1 MSVEDSIKSE
11 INSLSRDVES
21 CHGSL
26 VRGSVQRKKILR
38 CYAKSCETGSLQQ
51 ERKEKRAL
59 PRETTSWAVL
69 DEHSRSKR
77 QKDVE
82 GAEKRQTKEGEGGY
96 NYGSTGPSIK
106 K

>member
-1 MSVEDSIKSE
+1 MRSIVLAGMLRVVTVPLLEEVYKE
-11 INSLSRDVES
+11 
-21 CHGSL
+21 
-26 VRGSVQRKKILR
+26 KKILR

-51 ERKEKRAL
+51 ERKEKRVL

-82 GAEKRQTKEGEGGY
+82 GAEK
-96 NYGSTGPSIK
+96 NAD
-106 K
+106 

>member
-1 MSVEDSIKSE
+1 MRSIVLAGMLRAVTVPLLE
-11 INSLSRDVES
+11 EVYNE
-21 CHGSL
+21 
-26 VRGSVQRKKILR
+26 KKILR

-59 PRETTSWAVL
+59 PREKTSWAVL

-82 GAEKRQTKEGEGGY
+82 GAEKRQTKEGDGGY
-96 NYGSTGPSIK
+96 NYGSTRPSIK

>member
-1 MSVEDSIKSE
+1 MRSIVLAGMLIAVTVPLLE
-11 INSLSRDVES
+11 EVYNE
-21 CHGSL
+21 
-26 VRGSVQRKKILR
+26 KKILR

-59 PRETTSWAVL
+59 PREATSWAVL
-69 DEHSRSKR
+69 DEHSRSQR

-82 GAEKRQTKEGEGGY
+82 GAEKRQTKEGDGGY
-96 NYGSTGPSIK
+96 NYGSTRPSSK